1 MCFWH
6 QNQITVM
13 LLQWKGLI
21 LSVQEHLILEIPFVL
36 KSIVKPFHHDLKE
49 RWKSYESQGQLAV
62 SLKMPLMQET
72 ILWQTLECYKLWELI
87 AKKKY
92 TGEYGATTATSLKQ
106 KAAYRGTGL
115 LLLIHSSVHSKL
127 LQYHWW
133 NVVFILIYWSK
144 QFTRASQ
151 ESYWIKLIFP
161 GENG

>member
-1 MCFWH
+1 MDEDYTSNFEVFMCFWH

-21 LSVQEHLILEIPFVL
+21 LSVQKHLILEILFVL

-72 ILWQTLECYKLWELI
+72 ILWQTLEYYKPWELI

-92 TGEYGATTATSLKQ
+92 TGEYGETTATSLRQ
-106 KAAYRGTGL
+106 KAAYHGTGRV
-115 LLLIHSSVHSKL
+115 IIADS
-127 LQYHWW
+127 
-133 NVVFILIYWSK
+133 
-144 QFTRASQ
+144 
-151 ESYWIKLIFP
+151 
-161 GENG
+161 